1 MVRLMPHS
9 FLRSETGRLRLCG
22 HRGDSVAAPEN
33 TIAAF
38 RAAHALGASSME
50 IDTVLTADRR
60 IVVLHDL
67 LVDRTTN
74 GTGAARDMTA
84 AQIAE
89 LDAGSKFDASFA
101 GERVPTLRETI
112 ALAHE
117 LDLVLEVEIKEKLD
131 PGGYIEALKVVL
143 AEEADRDRVMMISF
157 DHAHLKAVK
166 AAVPDLRTGG
176 IVHEH
181 YPDVVAV
188 ARMSDLDE
196 LCIDL
201 DVFDPADGR
210 ALHAAGIAV
219 RCHAY
224 QPRVWKQARRAG
236 FNWDVDLATWLRD
249 GLIDTLS
256 GDDVE
261 WLSRFAA
268 ASLGAQSGAA
278 TPRV

>member
-1 MVRLMPHS
+1 MSHS
-9 FLRSETGRLRLCG
+9 FLRTEHGRLRLCG
-22 HRGDSVAAPEN
+22 HRGHHVAAPEN

-50 IDTVLTADRR
+50 IDTVLSADKQ

-67 LVDRTTN
+67 LLDRTTD

-84 AQIAE
+84 AEIGR
-89 LDAGSKFDASFA
+89 LDAGEKFDPAFA
-101 GERVPTLRETI
+101 GERVPTLIEAI

-117 LDLVLEVEIKEKLD
+117 LDLVFEVEIKEKLD
-131 PGGYIEALKVVL
+131 TDGYIEALKLVL
-143 AEEADRDRVMMISF
+143 ADATDRERVMMISF
-157 DHAHLKAVK
+157 DHTHLKAVK
-166 AAVPDLRTGG
+166 AAIPDLRTGG

-181 YPDVVAV
+181 YPDAVAV

-201 DVFDPADGR
+201 DVFDPADAR
-210 ALHAAGIAV
+210 VLHAAGIAV

-224 QPRVWKQARRAG
+224 RPSTWEMARRAG
-236 FNWDVDLATWLRD
+236 LTWDADLATWLRE

-261 WLSRFAA
+261 WLSCFAA
-268 ASLGAQSGAA
+268 ASLASRKAGRGDA
-278 TPRV
+278 

>member
-1 MVRLMPHS
+1 MSHS
-9 FLRSETGRLRLCG
+9 FLRSETGAIRLCG
-22 HRGDSVAAPEN
+22 HRGHNVAAPEN

-50 IDTVLTADRR
+50 IDTVLTADRQ

-67 LVDRTTN
+67 LVDRTTT
-74 GTGAARDMTA
+74 GTGPAAKMTA
-84 AQIAE
+84 AEIAA
-89 LDAGSKFDASFA
+89 LDAGSRFDPSFA

-131 PGGYIEALKVVL
+131 PQGYIDALKAVL
-143 AEEADRDRVMMISF
+143 ADAADRDRVMMISF

-166 AAVPDLRTGG
+166 AAIPDLRTGG
-176 IVHEH
+176 IVHER
-181 YPDVVAV
+181 YPDPVAV
-188 ARMSDLDE
+188 ARMSSLDE

-201 DVFDPADGR
+201 DVFDPDDAR
-210 ALHAAGIAV
+210 ALHAAGLAI

-224 QPRVWKQARRAG
+224 KPRTWDMARQAG
-236 FNWDVDLATWLRD
+236 LNWDADLAGWLRE

-256 GDDVE
+256 GDDVG
-261 WLSRFAA
+261 WLQSFVAK
-268 ASLGAQSGAA
+268 SLGAQG
-278 TPRV
+278 

>member
-1 MVRLMPHS
+1 MSHS
-9 FLRSETGRLRLCG
+9 FLRSETGSIRICG
-22 HRGDSVAAPEN
+22 HRGHNVAAPEN

-50 IDTVLTADRR
+50 IDTVLTADKQ

-67 LVDRTTN
+67 LVDRTTD

-84 AQIAE
+84 ADIAT
-89 LDAGSKFDASFA
+89 LDAGARFGTAFA

-131 PGGYIEALKVVL
+131 LEGYIDALKLVL
-143 AEEADRDRVMMISF
+143 ADAADRDRVMMISF

-166 AAVPDLRTGG
+166 AAIPDLRTGG
-176 IVHEH
+176 IVHER
-181 YPDVVAV
+181 YPDPVAV
-188 ARMSDLDE
+188 ARMSTLDE

-201 DVFDPADGR
+201 DVFDPAD
-210 ALHAAGIAV
+210 AEQLHAAGIAI

-224 QPRVWKQARRAG
+224 KPKTWDMARRAG
-236 FNWDVDLATWLRD
+236 LTWDTDLPAWLRD

-256 GDDVE
+256 GDDVA
-261 WLSRFAA
+261 WLSQFLEESLAA
-268 ASLGAQSGAA
+268 IH
-278 TPRV
+278 

>member
-1 MVRLMPHS
+1 MSHS
-9 FLRSETGRLRLCG
+9 FLRSETGAIRLCG
-22 HRGDSVAAPEN
+22 HRGHNVAAPEN

-50 IDTVLTADRR
+50 IDTVLTADKQ

-67 LVDRTTN
+67 LVDRTSN
-74 GTGAARDMTA
+74 GKGAARDMSA
-84 AQIAE
+84 AEIAA
-89 LDAGSKFDASFA
+89 LDAGSWFGPQFA
-101 GERVPTLRETI
+101 GEKVPTLSDAI

-131 PGGYIEALKVVL
+131 PQGYIEALKLVL
-143 AEEADRDRVMMISF
+143 ADAADRDRVMMISF

-166 AAVPDLRTGG
+166 AAIPDLRTGG

-181 YPDVVAV
+181 YPDAVAV

-201 DVFDPADGR
+201 DVFDPADAR
-210 ALHAAGIAV
+210 ALHAAGIAI

-224 QPRVWKQARRAG
+224 KPRTWEMARRAG
-236 FNWDVDLATWLRD
+236 LNWDADLADWLRE

-256 GDDVE
+256 GDDVD
-261 WLSRFAA
+261 WLNQFVTAA
-268 ASLGAQSGAA
+268 KA
-278 TPRV
+278 

>member
-1 MVRLMPHS
+1 MSHS
-9 FLRSETGRLRLCG
+9 FLLSETGSIRLCG
-22 HRGDSVAAPEN
+22 HRGHNVAAPEN

-50 IDTVLTADRR
+50 IDTVLTADKQ

-67 LVDRTTN
+67 LVDRTTD
-74 GTGAARDMTA
+74 GTGAARDMNA

-89 LDAGSKFDASFA
+89 LDAGSKFGASFA
-101 GERVPTLRETI
+101 GERVPTLADAI

-131 PGGYIEALKVVL
+131 PQGYIEALKLVL
-143 AEEADRDRVMMISF
+143 ADASDRDRVMMISF

-166 AAVPDLRTGG
+166 AAIPDLRTGG

-181 YPDVVAV
+181 YPDAVAV

-201 DVFDPADGR
+201 DVFDPADAK
-210 ALHAAGIAV
+210 ALHEAGIAI

-224 QPRVWKQARRAG
+224 KPKTWEMARRAG
-236 FNWDVDLATWLRD
+236 LNWDADLATWLRE

-256 GDDVE
+256 GDDVD
-261 WLSRFAA
+261 WL
-268 ASLGAQSGAA
+268 AQFVA
-278 TPRV
+278 TAKV

>member
-1 MVRLMPHS
+1 MSQS
-9 FLRSETGRLRLCG
+9 FFRSETGRIRLCG
-22 HRGDSVAAPEN
+22 HRGHNVAAPEN

-38 RAAHALGASSME
+38 RAAHAFGASSME
-50 IDTVLTADRR
+50 IDTVLTADKQ

-67 LVDRTTN
+67 LVDRTSN
-74 GTGAARDMTA
+74 GKGAARDMSA
-84 AQIAE
+84 AEIAA
-89 LDAGSKFDASFA
+89 LDAGSWFGPQFA
-101 GERVPTLRETI
+101 GEKVPTLSDAI

-131 PGGYIEALKVVL
+131 PQGYIEALKLVL
-143 AEEADRDRVMMISF
+143 ADAADRDRVMMISF

-166 AAVPDLRTGG
+166 AAIPDLRTGG

-181 YPDVVAV
+181 YPDAVAV

-201 DVFDPADGR
+201 DVFDPADAR
-210 ALHAAGIAV
+210 ALHAAGIAI

-224 QPRVWKQARRAG
+224 KPRTWEMARRAG
-236 FNWDVDLATWLRD
+236 LNWDADLADWLRE

-256 GDDVE
+256 GDDVD
-261 WLSRFAA
+261 WLNQFVTAA
-268 ASLGAQSGAA
+268 KA
-278 TPRV
+278 